1 MFPKSVADAACII
14 WSIGKPVFK
23 GEGRHIDLRLTTD
36 AGSPLIL
43 MQTASEC
50 AAIQVAFE
58 SPDLKDET
66 LDILLSPGSVEA
78 FSRLG
83 DEDLLEFVEFGEKGG
98 YWKDIDEA
106 LAAAGGVWNP
116 KSISIPAL
124 RGLDLVRFSE
134 VLKAFQILHGEDDP
148 VIRISCN
155 NEPLDVV
162 TFHVP
167 IADDGVETHIF
178 LMPCRV

>member
-1 MFPKSVADAACII
+1 MFPKSIADAACII
-14 WSIGKPVFK
+14 WSIGRPVFK
-23 GEGRHIDLRLTTD
+23 EAGRHIDLRLTTD

-58 SPDLKDET
+58 SPDLEDET
-66 LDILLSPGSVEA
+66 LDILLTPDSVET

-83 DEDLLEFVEFGEKGG
+83 DEDHLEFVEFGEMGG

-106 LAAAGGVWNP
+106 LAAAGGIWNP

-134 VLKAFQILHGEDDP
+134 VLKAFLILHGDGDP
-148 VIRISCN
+148 AIRISCN

-167 IADDGVETHIF
+167 MTDGGVETHIF